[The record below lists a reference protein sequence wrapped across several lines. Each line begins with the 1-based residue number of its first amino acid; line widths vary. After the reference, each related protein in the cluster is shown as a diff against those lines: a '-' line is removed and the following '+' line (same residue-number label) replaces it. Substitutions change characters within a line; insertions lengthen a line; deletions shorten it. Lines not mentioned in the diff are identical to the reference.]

1 MNDTIHLLTSHRSYR
16 HFDENYILPKEQLS
30 AILAAARQAPSWM
43 NGQMY
48 SIIVIQDKKIREEM
62 IRMNPG
68 NPHILN
74 SSVFLLFLADL
85 KRTEQVAKENQ
96 ASYQI
101 GDGLNPLLIA
111 TTDAS
116 LALENALIAAESL
129 GLGAV
134 PVGSVRSH
142 VDELKEL
149 LHLPDYVLPIAGLT
163 IGKPTVE
170 MKIKPRLPEQA
181 VIHYD
186 TYKETDYTLIEAYD
200 ETMEAFGEARETK
213 RWSKKFVDYF
223 AHQPSQKL
231 DHFIKNQ
238 KLFDF
243 KEKTDN

>member
-16 HFDENYILPKEQLS
+16 HFDENYTLPKEQLL

-48 SIIVIQDKKIREEM
+48 SILVIQDQAIRHEM
-62 IRMNPG
+62 VRLNPG
-68 NPHILN
+68 NPHIEK

-85 KRTEQVAKENQ
+85 KRTATVAEKNHVAYKIEE
-96 ASYQI
+96 
-101 GDGLNPLLIA
+101 GLNPLLIA

-116 LALENALIAAESL
+116 LALENALIATESL

-134 PVGSVRSH
+134 PVGSVRSY

-149 LHLPDYVLPIAGLT
+149 LHLPDFVLPIAGLS

-200 ETMEAFGEARETK
+200 ATMEEFGEARETK

-243 KEKTDN
+243 KEKTEN